1 MSLPQEGIPLVIVT
15 YQDIYQWVVK
25 QRDGWGSD
33 AYQKHSA
40 VARISPADLKKLDL
54 TDGARVELR
63 SQSGSVVVEIKSD
76 PACEGGMGYMPASL
90 YSNRLAGYDPSAS
103 RLPNLRRIEV
113 RAVPTQKDITPLPD
127 LLVRKTVA

>member
-1 MSLPQEGIPLVIVT
+1 MSLPQEGIPLVMVT

-25 QRDGWGSD
+25 QRDGWGD
-33 AYQKHSA
+33 TYQKRSA

-90 YSNRLAGYDPSAS
+90 YSNGLASYDPLVS

>member
-25 QRDGWGSD
+25 QRDGWGD
-33 AYQKHSA
+33 TYQKHSA
-40 VARISPADLKKLDL
+40 VARISPADLKKLEL
-54 TDGARVELR
+54 KDGARVELR
-63 SQSGSVVVEIKSD
+63 SQSGSVVVGIKSD
-76 PACEGGMGYMPASL
+76 PACEEGVGYMPSSL
-90 YSNRLAGYDPSAS
+90 YSNRLASYDPSAS

-113 RAVPTQKDITPLPD
+113 RAVPTQKDVTPLSD

>member
-15 YQDIYQWVVK
+15 YQDIYQGVVK
-25 QRDGWGSD
+25 QRDGWGD
-33 AYQKHSA
+33 TYQKHSA

-76 PACEGGMGYMPASL
+76 PACEGGMGYMAASL

-113 RAVPTQKDITPLPD
+113 RAVPTQKDITPLSD